1 MARPTYKRAERV
13 ADQIQMEVADILARK
28 SKDPR
33 LAMVTVTDVRLSGD
47 LRIANVLVTTLQ
59 EGDAKQQVFE
69 GLQRAVGFIRGELGR
84 RLGLKYTPDVTFCW
98 DSSGLQGARI
108 DQLLDQLN
116 LGNKEGNTDGGA
128 EVLRAQ

>member
-13 ADQIQMEVADILARK
+13 ADQIRMEVADILARK

-84 RLGLKYTPDVTFCW
+84 RLGLKYTPDVTFRW